1 MTMIKTA
8 EKKWKGGCIAALIFL
23 TLLAGC
29 GDRVGPG
36 TAEVKRQAITG
47 VTVTAVQLSKISD
60 DYETSGTVRAKVTS
74 NIASRVTGTVTA
86 VHVRAGERVKAGQ
99 LLATIDDREAAQKV
113 RAAEQAVESA
123 NQSRSMADLTY
134 QRYKRLHDEKAL
146 ARQEIDQIETQK
158 KVAGANYEQAK
169 AGLEEARVWQGFT
182 RITAPAAGVVTDK
195 RVDPGSMAMPGMP
208 LFTIESDG
216 GFQLEVSVDEA
227 LSGKLQVGTNTAVA
241 IDTIGLNT
249 TGKIIEVVPAVDPAT
264 RTFIVKIALAD
275 KGLKSGLFARVRLP
289 RGEREALLV
298 PKGSIV
304 EKGQLT
310 GLYAVDP
317 QGLVTYRLVR
327 TGKSY
332 EGGIEVLSGIN
343 AGERIVTAGLEKA
356 IDGGQIAPGAAK

>member
-8 EKKWKGGCIAALIFL
+8 KTNGYRSCLATLIFL

-29 GDRVGPG
+29 VDKVGPG
-36 TAEVKRQAITG
+36 TAEVKRQVITG
-47 VTVTAVQLSKISD
+47 VTVTSVQTSKISD
-60 DYETSGTVRAKVTS
+60 NYETSGTVKAKVS
-74 NIASRVTGTVTA
+74 SVVASRVMGTVTA

-99 LLATIDDREAAQKV
+99 LLATIDDRDATQKV

-134 QRYKRLHDEKAL
+134 QRYKKLHDEKAL

-158 KVAGANYEQAK
+158 KVAEANYEQAK

-182 RITAPAAGVVTDK
+182 RITASAAGVVTDK
-195 RVDPGSMAMPGMP
+195 RVDAGSMAMPGMP

-216 GFQLEVSVDEA
+216 GFQLEVAVDEA
-227 LSGKLQVGTNTAVA
+227 LSGKLQVGTMTDVT
-241 IDTIGLNT
+241 IDTIGLST
-249 TGKIIEVVPAVDPAT
+249 TGKIVEIVPAVDPAT
-264 RTFIVKIALAD
+264 RTFLVKIAISD
-275 KGLKSGLFARVRLP
+275 KGLKSGLSARVRLP
-289 RGEREALLV
+289 RGEREALIV
-298 PKGSIV
+298 PKGVIV

-310 GLYAVDP
+310 GLYVADP

-332 EGGIEVLSGIN
+332 EGGVEILSGLN

-356 IDGGQIAPGAAK
+356 IDGGQIDGGAAK